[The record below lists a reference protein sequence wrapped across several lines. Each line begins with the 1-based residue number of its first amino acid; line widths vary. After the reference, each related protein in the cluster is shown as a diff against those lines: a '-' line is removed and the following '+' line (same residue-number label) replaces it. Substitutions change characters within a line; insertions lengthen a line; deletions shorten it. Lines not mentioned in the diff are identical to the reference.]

1 MEYLDISANQSEISK
16 IFVAACSMQLLF
28 TRTVNSVEIRQYYPS
43 LANRGYRARAYS
55 PIFAEGFD

>member
-1 MEYLDISANQSEISK
+1 MDYLDISTNQSETST

-28 TRTVNSVEIRQYYPS
+28 TRSVNSIEIRQYYPS

-55 PIFAEGFD
+55 PILAEGFY